1 MKRYWLAIIGII
13 CCCMTSF
20 ATALIPSPCY
30 LEVSQGCFQIKKK
43 NVVVYAEDTTI
54 VSIHFLLKEIIEI
67 GDLSIKHTKNPQKA
81 DISFIVKKK
90 GHQEGYK
97 LAISTKQIQIEAES
111 KAGFMYAARTLQQ
124 WRRND
129 EKGHM
134 VFDCVQIE
142 DAPRMSWRGF
152 MLDSGR
158 QYQSVSTIKKY
169 IEMASIKRYWKT
181 IP

>member
-1 MKRYWLAIIGII
+1 M
-13 CCCMTSF
+13 
-20 ATALIPSPCY
+20 
-30 LEVSQGCFQIKKK
+30 
-43 NVVVYAEDTTI
+43 YAEDTTI
-54 VSIHFLLKEIIEI
+54 ASIHFLLKDIIEI
-67 GDLSIKHTKNPQKA
+67 GDLSIKRTKNPQKA

-124 WRRND
+124 WKRTD
-129 EKGHM
+129 EKDHV
-134 VFDCVQIE
+134 VFDCVRIE

-158 QYQSVSTIKKY
+158 QYQSVPTIKKY

>member
-1 MKRYWLAIIGII
+1 MKRCWLVILCIIY
-13 CCCMTSF
+13 CCMTSF
-20 ATALIPSPCY
+20 ATALIPSPCL
-30 LEVSQGCFQIKKK
+30 LEVSQGYFQIKKK

-67 GDLSIKHTKNPQKA
+67 GDLSIKRTKNPQKT
-81 DISFIVKKK
+81 DISFIVNEKA
-90 GHQEGYK
+90 HQEGYK
-97 LAISTKQIQIEAES
+97 LTISTQRIQIEAKS
-111 KAGFMYAARTLQQ
+111 KAGFIYAARTLQQ